1 MWIYILIGTILMG
14 ICGFFQSKLYKV
26 EWWKSLILTIC
37 FTGFGVL
44 GTFILCLVE
53 TGKWGGTSFYGSV
66 LFIPLLVI
74 PLKFILKIDY
84 KTIVSMAA
92 PQICLMLGVMK
103 INCATAGCCYGI
115 LIDIN
120 GELVKLP
127 IQIIESV
134 LGFVLAGALIA
145 LQFRKIWMNYMYE
158 VFLISYGIMRLVI
171 NFFRGDIEAFVWI
184 LPAGH
189 LWSIVA
195 ILSGLIWIILNIF
208 VFSNK
213 KELKNEI

>member
-1 MWIYILIGTILMG
+1 MWIFLIIGTVLMG
-14 ICGFFQSKLYKV
+14 ICGFFQSKLYKIK
-26 EWWKSLILTIC
+26 WWKSIILTLC

-44 GTFILCLVE
+44 GTFILYLIE

-84 KTIVSMAA
+84 KTIVSIAA
-92 PQICLMLGVMK
+92 PQICLMLGTMK

-115 LIDIN
+115 MININ
-120 GELVKLP
+120 GDPVRLP
-127 IQIIESV
+127 IQIIESI
-134 LGFVLAGALIA
+134 LGFILAGALIA
-145 LQFRKIWMNYMYE
+145 LQFKKIWMNYMYE
-158 VFLISYGIMRLVI
+158 VFLVSYGILRLII
-171 NFFRGDIEAFVWI
+171 NFFRGDIDAFVWI

-189 LWSIVA
+189 LWSIIA
-195 ILSGLIWIILNIF
+195 IISGITWILLNLF

-213 KELKNEI
+213 KEHKNEI